1 MKNSFVLIILAV
13 LANIG
18 LSQTAHYFTDPEVVA
33 HASEFGN
40 IRPHIVSFEDGVGVI
55 WSKANGNLYF
65 SYKHGDGDFS
75 DPFKLNQSVG
85 NVFAASYGGADIA
98 AQGDELIATF
108 MTTPFLEA
116 KVYWTHSTDR
126 GATWSSPALLDLPD
140 SIIPFLPTIAI
151 DQAGDPSI
159 LTMAYDSNYANP
171 QYAVV
176 RSDNG
181 TWFSELIDISAEAPH
196 EVCDC
201 CPAHILSGEGA
212 DVALFRNNDNN
223 IRDIWYASLAAESNQ
238 ADTVFDIDPSDWFI
252 QGCPST
258 GPDGAYT
265 SSGIHTVWM
274 SSASGV
280 GQVLISSI
288 DTESHA
294 ATSAYL
300 HLTEH
305 DQYTPRIAAS
315 GDTIGVMF
323 EQIDSPV
330 ITSVLMYSVDGG
342 ETFSEPIDIVGD
354 SARIYNAPDI
364 AFSKGGFDLVYR
376 DIFDG
381 TMQYKRMEFGFPVS
395 SGLELP
401 NPTIS
406 IYPNP
411 SGQLIYLSGIDGSVD
426 AALYDV
432 RFQSVGEVNGL
443 VKGKGI
449 DVSHLESGVYFV
461 TLKSPHFTKAIR
473 FVKH

>member
-1 MKNSFVLIILAV
+1 MKKSFILILLTV
-13 LANIG
+13 FANIG
-18 LSQTAHYFTDPEVVA
+18 LAQTEHYFTDPVVVA

-40 IRPHIVSFEDGVGVI
+40 IRPHMVAFDDGVGVI
-55 WSKANGNLYF
+55 WSKANGNLFF
-65 SYKHGDGDFS
+65 SYQHGDSAFS
-75 DPFKLNQSVG
+75 DPYKLNQSVG

-98 AQGDELIATF
+98 AQGDDLIATF

-116 KVYWTHSTDR
+116 KVYWTHSADR
-126 GATWSSPALLDLPD
+126 GVTWSSPALLDLPD

-151 DQAGDPSI
+151 DKTGDPSI

-176 RSDNG
+176 RSVNG
-181 TWFSELIDISAEAPH
+181 TWFNELVDVSAEAPH

-201 CPAHILSGEGA
+201 CPAHILSREGT

-223 IRDIWYASLAAESNQ
+223 IRDIWYASLADESNQ

-258 GPDGAYT
+258 GPDGAY
-265 SSGIHTVWM
+265 SSAGIHAVWM
-274 SSASGV
+274 SSAAGV
-280 GQVLISSI
+280 GQVLISAI
-288 DTESHA
+288 DAETHA
-294 ATSAYL
+294 ASTTYL

-315 GDTIGVMF
+315 GDTIGVIF

-330 ITSVLMYSVDGG
+330 ITSVLMYSIDGG
-342 ETFSEPIDIVGD
+342 ETFTEPIDIVGD

-381 TMQYKRMEFGFPVS
+381 TIKYKRMEFGFPVS
-395 SGLELP
+395 SGAELP
-401 NPTIS
+401 NPAIS

-411 SGQLIYLSGIDGSVD
+411 ARERIHLAGIEGSVD
-426 AALYDV
+426 AELFDA
-432 RFQSVGEVNGL
+432 RFRSVGAVNGL
-443 VKGKGI
+443 EQGESI
-449 DVSHLESGVYFV
+449 DVSNLDNGIYFV
-461 TLKSPHFTKAIR
+461 TIWSRHFTETLR